1 MKSIPTLMTQTL
13 LLGEIRASDIPSIV
27 KYAANINVAR
37 NLLNLP
43 HPYQEKDAIFW
54 INMAHQGWA
63 DNSMCIF
70 GIRLQATEEL
80 IGGIG
85 LHITTTF
92 DRAELGYWIGEPHW
106 GKGYMSETI
115 AAVMKYG
122 FETVHLNKIYAIHFL
137 DNPASGKVMM
147 KNGMVKEGEMKEHV
161 KNRDGYKDVA
171 LYGLTQ
177 KLYKERL
184 ILS

>member
-1 MKSIPTLMTQTL
+1 MKTFPTLHTPRLTL
-13 LLGEIRASDIPSIV
+13 GQLEISDIPMIIE
-27 KYAANINVAR
+27 YANNPNVSKMLR
-37 NLLNLP
+37 TM
-43 HPYQEKDAIFW
+43 PYPYAEKDAIFW
-54 INMAHQGWA
+54 LNMIHQGWS
-63 DNSMCIF
+63 DESMCIF
-70 GIRLQATEEL
+70 GIRSQETKQF
-80 IGGIG
+80 IGGVG
-85 LHITTTF
+85 LHINKSF
-92 DRAELGYWIGEPHW
+92 SRGELGYWIGEPHW
-106 GKGYMSETI
+106 GKGYMSEALRAI
-115 AAVMKYG
+115 IKYG
-122 FETVHLNKIYAIHFL
+122 FEEKKLHKIYAIHFL